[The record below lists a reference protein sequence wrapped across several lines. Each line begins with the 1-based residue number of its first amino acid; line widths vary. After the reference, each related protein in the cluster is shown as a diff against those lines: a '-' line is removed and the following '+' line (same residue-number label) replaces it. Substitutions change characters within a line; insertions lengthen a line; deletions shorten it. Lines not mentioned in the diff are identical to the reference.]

1 MPGAS
6 CKPRS
11 VQAAAQ
17 RSGRPRASLP
27 EVAHG
32 PVEPLLKRRG
42 WSMHADQTEKEALD
56 NYTLRRAHIEAHK
69 EATLEIAEVQ
79 AAKMN
84 AQDGDKKKHLSVAAI
99 VKAKNLALPPDV
111 KPLAPSTLSRAV
123 ADGKAGLSPVKT
135 GRPSLVLTSL
145 TVAAHTWVGV
155 QQQTQV
161 PKPAE
166 VRQHL
171 AAAVKGTAH
180 EKGVRASSPCIWS
193 LIENLRPLLACSLP
207 YGTSISGLRF

>member
-1 MPGAS
+1 MSGAS

-17 RSGRPRASLP
+17 RSGKPRASLP
-27 EVAHG
+27 EVARE
-32 PVEPLLKRRG
+32 PVEPLLKRKG
-42 WSMHADQTEKEALD
+42 WGMHADQTEKEALD

-135 GRPSLVLTSL
+135 GRPSLVPTSL
-145 TVAAHTWVGV
+145 TDAAHTWVGV

-193 LIENLRPLLACSLP
+193 LIENLRPLLACNPP